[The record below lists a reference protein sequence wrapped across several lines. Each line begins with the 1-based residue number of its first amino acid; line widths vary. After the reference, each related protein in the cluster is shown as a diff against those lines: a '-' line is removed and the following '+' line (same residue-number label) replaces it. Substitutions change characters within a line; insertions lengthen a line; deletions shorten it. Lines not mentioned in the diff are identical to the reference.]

1 MHGKVISKHVVGEET
16 GREYEK
22 NGRVRV
28 FIIVILIKIWMEM
41 EVLLSFAQFLGT

>member
-1 MHGKVISKHVVGEET
+1 MKLSNFCHYRGTMHGKVISKHVVGEET

-28 FIIVILIKIWMEM
+28 FIIVILIRI
-41 EVLLSFAQFLGT
+41 